1 MKTYAHEIANETFC
15 SADSSVKQL
24 TKNLVSILGQ
34 KCAEFNLLNRIC
46 TMNEVQLKEHY
57 GRILENQ
64 NGYEE
69 IHNNDITEAVEAVRR
84 SRNIFKCFQEA
95 NDFELNFIDKN
106 RKMPRTFILNRNI
119 DLPRESA
126 AMIFS
131 LHYILQSK
139 SEAKSTKQSLKK
151 NSSFKTFGQNVQV
164 IISKLLELG
173 VLDTEIK
180 QVRRKRN
187 RNGTEIVRNVRY
199 FKTVLNKDLETHMTF
214 LLKYQGIYPGEVFA
228 QKKVPKNVIKG

>member
-1 MKTYAHEIANETFC
+1 
-15 SADSSVKQL
+15 
-24 TKNLVSILGQ
+24 
-34 KCAEFNLLNRIC
+34 
-46 TMNEVQLKEHY
+46 MNEVQLKEHY
-57 GRILENQ
+57 GRIFENQ

-151 NSSFKTFGQNVQV
+151 NSSFKTFAQNVQV

-180 QVRRKRN
+180 QVRSKRN
-187 RNGTEIVRNVRY
+187 RNGAEIVRNVRY
-199 FKTVLNKDLETHMTF
+199 FKTVLNKDLETHKTF
-214 LLKYQGIYPGEVFA
+214 LLKYQGIYPGEVFS
-228 QKKVPKNVIKG
+228 